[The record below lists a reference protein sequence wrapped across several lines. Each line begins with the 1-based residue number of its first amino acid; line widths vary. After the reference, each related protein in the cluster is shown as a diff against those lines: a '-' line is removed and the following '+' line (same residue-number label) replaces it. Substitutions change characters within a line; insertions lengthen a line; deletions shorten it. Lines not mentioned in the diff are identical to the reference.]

1 MNFKQ
6 PKWLSKTHFPFES
19 KFINVA
25 GNTIHYIDEGNGN
38 ETILFAHPPVGWL
51 FMYREFI
58 KILSKKYR
66 CIAFDFPGF
75 GFSEAGKGYTYT
87 LASQAEI
94 TKGFIKKLNLDNLYI
109 LGLDTGGPS
118 AFTAAAATPQRVK
131 GLLLTDTLPFP
142 VSEYPKIGKMLGIVG
157 SPIFSSLNAAFN
169 LLPKLTFNFGVKN
182 RKLSKEEKQTYIKA
196 FATGKKRRR
205 ATKIL
210 LQLKLEDTLMQQLK
224 THFTTT
230 FNNTPILLMYGE
242 NDPLTELG
250 IPQKAHQLFSK
261 TKLVF
266 VKGEGHFPHEGE
278 PLFMAEQIDIW
289 IEENKL
295 VNA

>member
-19 KFINVA
+19 KFINID
-25 GNTIHYIDEGNGN
+25 GNTIHYIDEGKGN

-51 FMYREFI
+51 FIYREFI
-58 KILSKKYR
+58 KVLSKKYR

-75 GFSEAGKGYTYT
+75 GFSEPKKEYTYT
-87 LASQAEI
+87 LASQASLAE
-94 TKGFIKKLNLDNLYI
+94 GFIKKLHLENLYV

-118 AFTAAAATPQRVK
+118 VFTAATKMPEKIK

-157 SPIFSSLNAAFN
+157 SPVFSFLNVTFN

-182 RKLSKEEKQTYIKA
+182 RKLSKEEKQAYIKA
-196 FATGKKRRR
+196 FNTSKKRRV

-224 THFTTT
+224 LAFTTT
-230 FNNTPILLMYGE
+230 FSNTPILLMYGE

-250 IPQKAHQLFSK
+250 IPQKAHQLFNI

-266 VKGEGHFPHEGE
+266 VEGEGHFPHEGE
-278 PLFMAEQIDIW
+278 PIFMAKQIDLW

-295 VNA
+295 VNV